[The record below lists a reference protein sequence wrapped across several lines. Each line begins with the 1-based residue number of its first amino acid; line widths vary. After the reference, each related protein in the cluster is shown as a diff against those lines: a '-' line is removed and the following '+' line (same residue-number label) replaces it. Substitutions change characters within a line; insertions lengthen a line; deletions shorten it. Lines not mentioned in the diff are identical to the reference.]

1 MSTVAKSKPDPADW
15 AKANTPTPE
24 QEAASF
30 IKSARAAEDRHRA
43 ARINKALAAQVEDMS
58 RRLGLLDAME
68 SKGRPPA
75 WKGSPRHGHK
85 QAMPWFAASDWHCE
99 ERVDP
104 ETVNGRNE
112 YNPEIA
118 AKRIQRFVEGMLW
131 LLDGHAS
138 MAKMDA
144 VGLWLGG
151 DFISNYI
158 HRELE
163 ESNYL
168 SPIDAVQFVAN
179 HIEAVVRRVLAET
192 MLSIEIPCSYGNH
205 DRVQEKK
212 RIQTGAENSLAVLM
226 YRFLAKVFRDEPR
239 VTFHIATGY
248 HLYYECF
255 DKVLRFHHGDAVQYQ
270 GGVGGV
276 TIPMRKKIAGW
287 NRTRVADLDI
297 LGHFHQF
304 QDGGNFIV
312 NGSLIGHNPYAIEIG
327 ASYEEPQQ
335 AFFLMRP
342 GRGKSATAP
351 VFVT

>member
-1 MSTVAKSKPDPADW
+1 MKHAKPDPAAW
-15 AKANTPTPE
+15 AKASTPTPE
-24 QEAASF
+24 QEAADYIAQS
-30 IKSARAAEDRHRA
+30 KAREDRHRH
-43 ARINKALAAQVEDMS
+43 ARVNKALAAQMDDMQ
-58 RRLGLLDAME
+58 RRLDLLGAME

-75 WKGSPRHGHK
+75 WKGSPRRGLK
-85 QAMPWFAASDWHCE
+85 QAMPWFLASDWHVE

-118 AKRIQRFVEGMLW
+118 TRRAQRFTDGLLW

-138 MAKMDA
+138 MASMDA

-151 DFISNYI
+151 DFITNYI
-158 HRELE
+158 HPELE
-163 ESNYL
+163 ESNHL
-168 SPIDAVQFVAN
+168 SPVDAVQFAAN
-179 HIEAVVRRVLAET
+179 LIEAVIRRILKET
-192 MLSIEIPCSYGNH
+192 TLRIEVPCSYGNH
-205 DRVQEKK
+205 DRLQVKK

-226 YRFLAKVFRDEPR
+226 YRFLRKIFRDEPR
-239 VTFHIATGY
+239 VAFHIATGY

-287 NRTRVADLDI
+287 NRTRVADLD
-297 LGHFHQF
+297 LCGHFHQL
-304 QDGGNFIV
+304 QDGGSFII

-327 ASYEEPQQ
+327 ASYEPPQQ
-335 AFFLMRP
+335 AFFMMRP
-342 GRGKSATAP
+342 ERGKSATAP

>member
-1 MSTVAKSKPDPADW
+1 VGKSKPDPAKW
-15 AKANTPTPE
+15 AKANSPTPE
-24 QEAASF
+24 QEATAYLATSRAS
-30 IKSARAAEDRHRA
+30 EDRHRQ
-43 ARINKALAAQVEDMS
+43 ARVNKALAAQMDDMQ
-58 RRLGLLDAME
+58 RRLDLLGAME
-68 SKGRPPA
+68 SKGRGPV
-75 WKGSPRHGHK
+75 WKGSPRRGTK
-85 QAMPWFAASDWHCE
+85 QAMPWFLASDWHVE

-112 YNPEIA
+112 YNPDIA
-118 AKRIQRFVEGMLW
+118 TRRAQRFTDGLLW

-138 MAKMDA
+138 MASMDA

-151 DFISNYI
+151 DFITNYI
-158 HRELE
+158 HPELE
-163 ESNYL
+163 ESNHL
-168 SPIDAVQFVAN
+168 SPVDAVQFAAN
-179 HIEAVVRRVLAET
+179 LIEAVIRRILKET
-192 MLSIEIPCSYGNH
+192 TLKVEVPCSYGNH
-205 DRVQEKK
+205 DRLQMKK

-226 YRFLAKVFRDEPR
+226 YRFLRKIFRDEPR
-239 VTFHIATGY
+239 VAFHIATGY

-287 NRTRVADLDI
+287 NRTRVADLDL
-297 LGHFHQF
+297 LGHFHQL
-304 QDGGNFIV
+304 QDGGSFIV

-327 ASYEEPQQ
+327 ASYEAPQQ

-342 GRGKSATAP
+342 ERGKSATAP